1 MFLKSKFLGVALA
14 TCVAVNTYANTC
26 EQREKLGRASAELGF
41 IIGMMDSDLFNGAFL
56 LSLYSPYDKMRMNE
70 QAFLKKQKRD
80 KKQLLPKR
88 AWSGTKQTFATKKE
102 GFPKPMMKPLRIAKQ
117 GKRKRFRHF
126 FK

>member
-41 IIGMMDSDLFNGAFL
+41 IIGMMNSDLFNGAFL

-70 QAFLKKQKRD
+70 QAFLKKAKERQKAAFA
-80 KKQLLPKR
+80 KKGLEWNETNIRNEERRVSQAYDEAVKDCEAR
-88 AWSGTKQTFATKKE
+88 QKKAV
-102 GFPKPMMKPLRIAKQ
+102 LD
-117 GKRKRFRHF
+117 
-126 FK
+126 

>member
-14 TCVAVNTYANTC
+14 TCVAVNIYANTC

-70 QAFLKKQKRD
+70 QAFLKKQKRN

-102 GFPKPMMKPLRIAKQ
+102 GFPKPMMKSLRIAKQ
-117 GKRKRFRHF
+117 GKRKRFWI
-126 FK
+126 KL